1 MVNDFPGWDV
11 DGGADDPVLL
21 PAADLRHD
29 RPGADEL
36 LVADEPMIPEVQVP
50 VPLEVQSVPAKRT
63 RHLLTRAFKRKKITE
78 LIE

>member
-1 MVNDFPGWDV
+1 MVNRFFPAWDV

-36 LVADEPMIPEVQVP
+36 LVTIIIVNPLLDADAAGAVR
-50 VPLEVQSVPAKRT
+50 PLHPHRLRT
-63 RHLLTRAFKRKKITE
+63 RAADVEKWSGGI
-78 LIE
+78 